1 MVRTTPRFV
10 HLPTHVPSIQ
20 LDWFFVTPATA
31 EQTTAEQTSSESSE
45 TTEAWIVNPAGPLV
59 GDVAVRGSKN
69 AVTKHLVAAMLG
81 DTPSTVSNCPEIGDV
96 DITAQMLES
105 LGCVIERSNGDA
117 IVDSRPLSSSEVP
130 LTFSGMNRIP
140 ILMVGPLLHRT
151 GQAFVPLVG
160 GDDIGSRPLDFH
172 VNALE
177 KMGAEVE
184 ITSEGLHAKAGQLR
198 GAHIEL
204 PYPSVGATET
214 VLLTASMANGRT
226 VLDGGALEPEVIEL
240 ALFLQRMGAHIE
252 MHPNRRYIIDGVPKL
267 SGAAHRLK
275 GDRIEAFS
283 YLVAGLITGGQVTVH
298 GCSQDRLV
306 TAISTLSRMGAE
318 FEITD
323 SSVSARADHLTAG
336 AVETDTHPG
345 FMTDWQSPMVA
356 LFTQCEGMSV
366 MYETVYENR
375 FTYVPA
381 LRKMGA
387 DIQPYNIPLGS
398 GHSRFVGSSTACSVV
413 VKGGAPLIGT
423 DVVVPDIRG
432 GFAYVLAAAAATGT
446 TTITGTHH
454 LDRGYNHAIPNF
466 KGLGLDIE
474 RVLVPKPAEDAV

>member
-1 MVRTTPRFV
+1 MTVNASNTDK
-10 HLPTHVPSIQ
+10 S
-20 LDWFFVTPATA
+20 
-31 EQTTAEQTSSESSE
+31 
-45 TTEAWIVNPAGPLV
+45 TTEAWVVNPTGPLT
-59 GDVAVRGSKN
+59 GDVTVRGSKN
-69 AVTKHLVAAMLG
+69 AVTKHLVASLLG
-81 DTPSTVSNCPEIGDV
+81 NSPSTISNCPDIGDV
-96 DITAQMLES
+96 DITCQMLKA
-105 LGCVIERSNGDA
+105 LGCIIERTNGEA
-117 IVDSRPLSSSEVP
+117 HVDSRPLSSSRVP

-140 ILMVGPLLHRT
+140 ILMVGPLLHRV
-151 GQAFVPLVG
+151 GEAFVPLVG

-177 KMGAEVE
+177 KMGAEVT
-184 ITSEGLHAKAGQLR
+184 ITSEGLEAKANRLK

-214 VLLTASMANGRT
+214 VLLTACLAEGRT

-240 ALFLQRMGAHIE
+240 ALFLQRMGARIE
-252 MHPNRRYIIDGVPKL
+252 MRPNRRYIIDGVSEL

-283 YLVAGLITGGQVTVH
+283 YLVAGLVTGGEITVH

-306 TAISTLSRMGAE
+306 TAISTLSGMGAE

-323 SSVSARADHLTAG
+323 TSVSARAQHLTAT

-356 LFTQCEGMSV
+356 LFTQCEGLSV

-381 LRKMGA
+381 LNQMGA
-387 DIQPYNIPLGS
+387 EIESYNTPLGS
-398 GHSRFVGSSTACSVV
+398 VRGRFVGSSTPCSVV
-413 VKGGAPLIGT
+413 VRGRSQLKGAE
-423 DVVVPDIRG
+423 VVVPDIRG
-432 GFAYVLAAAAATGT
+432 GFAYVLAAAAAEGT

-454 LDRGYNHAIPNF
+454 LDRGYNRPIENF
-466 KGLGLDIE
+466 KELGLDIE
-474 RVLVPKPAEDAV
+474 RATVPTPE

>member
-1 MVRTTPRFV
+1 MSPTTSR
-10 HLPTHVPSIQ
+10 
-20 LDWFFVTPATA
+20 A
-31 EQTTAEQTSSESSE
+31 
-45 TTEAWIVNPAGPLV
+45 EAWIVNPSGPLV

-69 AVTKHLVAAMLG
+69 GVTKHLVAALLA
-81 DTPSTVSNCPEIGDV
+81 DSPSTVSNCPNVGDV
-96 DITAQMLES
+96 DITCQMLEA
-105 LGCVIERSNGDA
+105 LGCEIDRTNGDT
-117 IVDSRPLSSSEVP
+117 IVDPRPLSSSRVP

-140 ILMVGPLLHRT
+140 ILMIGPLLHRV
-151 GQAFVPLVG
+151 GEAFVPLVG
-160 GDDIGSRPLDFH
+160 GDDIGARPVDFH
-172 VNALE
+172 VTALE
-177 KMGAEVE
+177 KMGAEIQ
-184 ITSEGLHAKAGQLR
+184 ITPEGLEAKAGRLH

-214 VLLTASMANGRT
+214 VLLTATMAEGRT
-226 VLDGGALEPEVIEL
+226 VLDGAALEPEVVEL

-252 MHPNRRYIIDGVPKL
+252 MHPNRRFIIDGVPRL
-267 SGAAHRLK
+267 SGAAHHLK

-306 TAISTLSRMGAE
+306 TAISTLSRMGAQ
-318 FEITD
+318 FDITD
-323 SSVSARADHLTAG
+323 STVSAKAEHLQAA

-356 LFTQCEGMSV
+356 LFTQCDGLSV

-381 LRKMGA
+381 LNKMGA
-387 DIQPYNIPLGS
+387 QIQPYNTPLGS
-398 GHSRFVGSSTACSVV
+398 IHSRFVGSSTPCSVIV
-413 VKGGAPLIGT
+413 RGKTPLQGT

-432 GFAYVLAAAAATGT
+432 GFAYVLAAAAADGT

-454 LDRGYNHAIPNF
+454 LDRGYNTPIENF
-466 KGLGLDIE
+466 QDLGLDIT
-474 RVLVPKPAEDAV
+474 RATVPVDEA